1 MDGPAWNIF
10 RWEQILSLEGLISSI
25 SSMHVYASLFVH
37 SNTSTSQA
45 GAWES
50 VGPLR
55 RQNHIRNQNDRI
67 DRGRKERKERKQLS
81 IAVGWRE
88 KEGECGR
95 RETLNSGRVGV
106 GERVNA
112 CVVALLCP
120 APEWS
125 VSKLSSNWWF
135 TPPRPYQLKWA
146 NNTLSDGTL
155 SSNKSWVELCYSGSK
170 VGWSV
175 LEVCGYVQENTCPGR
190 KKDNKEKVSKV
201 QNRVKPADRCYHGFK
216 HPFPRCDNRL
226 VLSVIKCLDFI
237 LFF

>member
-1 MDGPAWNIF
+1 MSQSIKGDASWCGAFGITGPQPLHIPNNTTKSEPNKWMVLKCIPLRRDSELGGIN
-10 RWEQILSLEGLISSI
+10 SLHLG
-25 SSMHVYASLFVH
+25 MYVYASLFVH

-50 VGPLR
+50 VGPLS

-88 KEGECGR
+88 KDGECGR
-95 RETLNSGRVGV
+95 REKLNSGRVGV

-125 VSKLSSNWWF
+125 VSKLSSNW
-135 TPPRPYQLKWA
+135 
-146 NNTLSDGTL
+146 
-155 SSNKSWVELCYSGSK
+155 
-170 VGWSV
+170 
-175 LEVCGYVQENTCPGR
+175 
-190 KKDNKEKVSKV
+190 
-201 QNRVKPADRCYHGFK
+201 
-216 HPFPRCDNRL
+216 
-226 VLSVIKCLDFI
+226 
-237 LFF
+237 